1 MPTKSGNPT
10 AAEKRAAKA
19 LKAATGSDRNDAT
32 EASDGTE
39 NLVPSMKFLVTERV
53 DANETVAFIAEALN
67 MTPARVEAYIAWNG
81 ETPGDTA
88 TVGEPAKPAKPK
100 VKARFWREEDVPM
113 GVRLF
118 GQSEDDAKTLI
129 DLGVHGETT
138 AAAVDAYE
146 KTGGLVFATYI
157 SVSQRYVWVGK

>member
-10 AAEKRAAKA
+10 AAEKRAAKIAKEINEA
-19 LKAATGSDRNDAT
+19 LAADPV
-32 EASDGTE
+32 EPSDGTE

-100 VKARFWREEDVPM
+100 VTARFWREEDVPM

-118 GQSEDDAKTLI
+118 GQMEDDGKTLI
-129 DLGVHGETT
+129 DLGVHGDTT
-138 AAAVDAYE
+138 AAAIDAYE
-146 KTGGLVFATYI
+146 KTDGLVFATYI